1 MKKIILVFTAVLF
14 GASSALA
21 NGSGETEAAESEAA
35 AAGGKTLTIWDQFFP
50 ESQSTLM
57 DSFIDEFED
66 SQPGVTVER
75 GVYDTDAIR
84 TVLRPALASGSGP
97 DLFYY
102 DAGPAFLGALVD
114 AGLVHDLTD
123 AYADRNLDESLV
135 PWAVERVSY
144 GGRIWGVPNEIEY
157 TNVYVNLAVLDNLGL
172 SDTIVE
178 TAGGA
183 LLTLRS
189 LDDYPAILAAAEE
202 AGLFGI
208 AFANRDPG
216 RGGHLFSYFVTLTAG
231 KAMID
236 EILFGDGRWDA
247 PEIIAAWELYQDLGS
262 YYLPSA
268 NAISYDEGNAVF
280 FSGQAATH
288 ITGTWLAAD
297 IMSEVDDPSSMDFI
311 LLPSAD
317 PALPLSAAGGIGSA
331 FAVSSGSEN
340 TGFALDFLEFITTPR
355 AGRRW
360 LEEGSIIPPIRGL
373 EPEAY
378 DLSPITRRAVAGAG
392 LPLAY
397 NLDVVMPE
405 EWNEAMKN
413 GTQALLS
420 GDASPAEVA
429 AAMQEA
435 WSAAKAEGRI
445 WRAR

>member
-1 MKKIILVFTAVLF
+1 MKKIIFMFTAVLLVAGF
-14 GASSALA
+14 VLA
-21 NGSGETEAAESEAA
+21 NGSGDSESEASPE
-35 AAGGKTLTIWDQFFP
+35 GGRTLTLWDQFFP
-50 ESQSTLM
+50 ESQSALM
-57 DSFIDEFED
+57 DSFISEFEK
-66 SQPGVTVER
+66 SRPGITVER
-75 GVYDTDAIR
+75 SVYDTDAVR

-97 DLFYY
+97 DIFYY
-102 DAGPAFLGALVD
+102 DAGPAFLGALVG

-123 AYADRNLDESLV
+123 AYAERGLDKSLV

-157 TNVYVNLAVLDNLGL
+157 TNVYINLAVLEDLGL
-172 SDTIVE
+172 ADTVVE
-178 TAGGA
+178 TENGA

-189 LDDYPAILAAAEE
+189 LDDYRTILDAAAE

-231 KAMID
+231 KAVID
-236 EILFGDGRWDA
+236 EILFGDGRWDS
-247 PEIIAAWELYQDLGS
+247 PEIIAAWELYRDLGA

-288 ITGTWLAAD
+288 ITGTWLVAD
-297 IMSEVDDPSSMDFI
+297 IMSEVSDPSSMDFI

-331 FAVSSGSEN
+331 FAVSEGSEN
-340 TGFALDFLEFITTPR
+340 ADIALDFLEFITTPR

-360 LEEGSIIPPIRGL
+360 LEEGSIIPPIPGL
-373 EPEAY
+373 KPESY
-378 DLSPITRRAVAGAG
+378 DLSPMTRRAVAGAV

-413 GTQALLS
+413 ATQALLT
-420 GDASPAEVA
+420 GDTSPAEAA

-435 WSAAKAEGRI
+435 WAAAKAEGRI
-445 WRAR
+445 WKAR